1 MTKKERN
8 VSFRI
13 KKYLY
18 DFLNDYT
25 KDKPYDKTDIMT
37 KLIENFYLDTLK
49 GNNTEKTMKNEVIFI
64 VVEERMKNFLEV
76 VAKDCKCNVREMVI
90 DILHYFFLGWMSG
103 EISLSYGDMQKKFD
117 EKYGQEKRLKTFGK
131 PVQSLPQ

>member
-49 GNNTEKTMKNEVIFI
+49 GNNTEKMMKNEVIFI

-76 VAKDCKCNVREMVI
+76 VAKDCKCNVREMVKNI
-90 DILHYFFLGWMSG
+90 IEYFFMGWLSSTLTMSY
-103 EISLSYGDMQKKFD
+103 SDMKQKFD
-117 EKYGQEKRLKTFGK
+117 EKYGSEKRVQTFGEK
-131 PVQSLPQ
+131 

>member
-49 GNNTEKTMKNEVIFI
+49 GNNTEKMMTNEVIFI
-64 VVEERMKNFLEV
+64 VVEERMKNFLEI
-76 VAKDCKCNVREMVI
+76 VAKDCKCNTREMVKNI
-90 DILHYFFLGWMSG
+90 IEYFFMGWLS
-103 EISLSYGDMQKKFD
+103 STLTLSYSDMKQKFD
-117 EKYGQEKRLKTFGK
+117 EKYGSEKRVQTFGEN
-131 PVQSLPQ
+131 